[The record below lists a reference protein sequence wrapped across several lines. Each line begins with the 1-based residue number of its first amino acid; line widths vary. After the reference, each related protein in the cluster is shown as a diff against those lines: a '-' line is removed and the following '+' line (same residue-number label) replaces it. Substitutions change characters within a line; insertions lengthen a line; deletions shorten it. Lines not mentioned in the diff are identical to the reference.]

1 MNFREFSKKMRL
13 RAKLGED
20 GEAIV
25 AGRAGEIYQYDRS
38 LLALLLMPRQKFV
51 WANARRKLEA
61 VGCTILQ
68 DGDEEGA
75 ATFNPENPAQARLV
89 LRLVGCKRTR
99 RQTGKGR
106 PFTSERVKEL
116 ARIRL
121 KTTPEKATERP
132 RSLQSS
138 LGRLGRGVRGK
149 QPRFMPPSQHNTAQK
164 AALSPELKSWID
176 GVPCAVLQPFFAGI
190 VRR

>member
-1 MNFREFSKKMRL
+1 VNIQEFSKKMRL

-25 AGRAGEIYQYDRS
+25 AGRRGEIYQYDGF
-38 LLALLLMPRQKFV
+38 LLALLLMPRKKFV
-51 WANARRKLEA
+51 WVNARRKLEA

-75 ATFNPENPAQARLV
+75 ATFNPENPVQARLV

-121 KTTPEKATERP
+121 NHAGEGYGTTQKPAIRPGTTREKGQGETTP
-132 RSLQSS
+132 LY
-138 LGRLGRGVRGK
+138 
-149 QPRFMPPSQHNTAQK
+149 
-164 AALSPELKSWID
+164 AA
-176 GVPCAVLQPFFAGI
+176 
-190 VRR
+190 

>member
-1 MNFREFSKKMRL
+1 MNIREFTKKMRL

-25 AGRAGEIYQYDRS
+25 AGRAGEIYQYDSS
-38 LLALLLMPRQKFV
+38 LLALLLMPRKKFV

-121 KTTPEKATERP
+121 NHAGE
-132 RSLQSS
+132 
-138 LGRLGRGVRGK
+138 GHG
-149 QPRFMPPSQHNTAQK
+149 TAQK
-164 AALSPELKSWID
+164 PAIQPGTTGEKGQEETTPVYAA
-176 GVPCAVLQPFFAGI
+176 
-190 VRR
+190 